1 MVHQGIKFKALIKVS
16 RSSLVYGRTRFESLT
31 CYAGKL
37 LEYIVDKSYL
47 EYETNLRAIEWL
59 TCDGLNRPLEDA
71 VGRGG

>member
-1 MVHQGIKFKALIKVS
+1 MRFK
-16 RSSLVYGRTRFESLT
+16 SST

-59 TCDGLNRPLEDA
+59 TCDGLNRPLEDV